1 MAQRSRVPNRSVK
14 TKTKPPQTDNTLKQ
28 KPRQKAE
35 EQEVAGRHK
44 NDGQKPMKGR
54 R

>member
-1 MAQRSRVPNRSVK
+1 MAQQDKDPNHTNK
-14 TKTKPPQTDNTLKQ
+14 KTKPPQADEIANQKQ
-28 KPRQKAE
+28 RQKAE

-44 NDGQKPMKGR
+44 NDGQKGHKGR

>member
-1 MAQRSRVPNRSVK
+1 MTQQSKAPKRSVK
-14 TKTKPPQTDNTLKQ
+14 MKTKPPQADSTLKQ
-28 KPRQKAE
+28 KARQKAE

-44 NDGQKPMKGR
+44 NDGQKPKKGR

>member
-1 MAQRSRVPNRSVK
+1 MTQRSRVPNRSVK
-14 TKTKPPQTDNTLKQ
+14 TKAKPPQTDDTLKQ

-35 EQEVAGRHK
+35 ELEVAGRHK
-44 NDGQKPMKGR
+44 NDGQKPKKGR

>member
-1 MAQRSRVPNRSVK
+1 MAQRSKAPTRSVK
-14 TKTKPPQTDNTLKQ
+14 TKARPPQTESTLKQ
-28 KPRQKAE
+28 KPRQQAVK
-35 EQEVAGRHK
+35 QEVAGRHK